1 MIKLCGVSIV
11 KLSSVIFKNFI
22 NNSIFSNIGKRSNII
37 SVHKRGGKQIV
48 DNYRPASL
56 SPIFRKIL
64 QKLLSNSLM
73 NFLEENNLFSRN
85 QPGFEVQTSVRVN
98 FFR

>member
-22 NNSIFSNIGKRSNII
+22 NNSIFSDIGKRSNII

-48 DNYRPASL
+48 HNYRPASL